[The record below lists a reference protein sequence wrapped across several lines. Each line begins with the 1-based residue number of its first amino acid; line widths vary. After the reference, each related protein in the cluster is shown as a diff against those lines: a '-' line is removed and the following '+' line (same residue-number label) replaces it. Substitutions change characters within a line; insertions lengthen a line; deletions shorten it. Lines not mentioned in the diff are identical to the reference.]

1 MTEHLHI
8 NKTGTSFWNS
18 IITVAAD
25 AVEIYNNWGLIQYQI
40 SLSSELE
47 VSKRFGGSNSLRPN
61 TTSCGINNQCQ
72 HWFKK
77 WLAAWRHQAITW
89 TNADIHVL
97 SIGLLG
103 TNFSQILFAIQE
115 FSTSK
120 CIWNV
125 ICKMSAILFRFQY
138 IKCIYCFETWQ
149 RTVQQY
155 KMLIK
160 FQLTTSNLSA
170 LNMNLVI

>member
-8 NKTGTSFWNS
+8 NKIGTSFWNS
-18 IITVAAD
+18 ITTVAAD

-61 TTSCGINNQCQ
+61 TTPCGINNQCQ

-120 CIWNV
+120 MHLKCYLQNDGHFVQVSIHQ
-125 ICKMSAILFRFQY
+125 MHILFWNLAEDRSA
-138 IKCIYCFETWQ
+138 
-149 RTVQQY
+149 VQDAHQ
-155 KMLIK
+155 IP
-160 FQLTTSNLSA
+160 THN
-170 LNMNLVI
+170 